1 MFKDKNQRYINL
13 FIDPPKWPYISKG
26 SSPFSF
32 CHWFLG
38 IQPGS
43 FFPPLWWPEAGSGD
57 IEETGWCQWYG
68 DGGAGGGPQ
77 LWVQWFQIWCSW
89 SERHDMYTAPSIFQF
104 GCSKEAKG
112 MVEKGT
118 PYHLWNAPFGRSRY
132 IYVYTDIYI
141 YATPPLPGD
150 LLFRRCMRRK
160 EQMRYTFCFVKKVRR
175 WHWSRRTW
183 YDLDAACNLALS
195 RCHSLCSILS
205 QQSRGKAPLVLMGR
219 ADRLHGYM
227 RKNLFLEFSK
237 NSVVCNLS
245 ASFVLNCS
253 HYHLSIIC
261 FHVLIHSVHF
271 LICSS

>member
-141 YATPPLPGD
+141 FT
-150 LLFRRCMRRK
+150 CNS
-160 EQMRYTFCFVKKVRR
+160 VR
-175 WHWSRRTW
+175 SRRPF
-183 YDLDAACNLALS
+183 S
-195 RCHSLCSILS
+195 REILPI
-205 QQSRGKAPLVLMGR
+205 RR
-219 ADRLHGYM
+219 
-227 RKNLFLEFSK
+227 FWWELEVNMEF
-237 NSVVCNLS
+237 
-245 ASFVLNCS
+245 
-253 HYHLSIIC
+253 
-261 FHVLIHSVHF
+261 
-271 LICSS
+271 

>member
-1 MFKDKNQRYINL
+1 M
-13 FIDPPKWPYISKG
+13 PTCSPKFYPKE
-26 SSPFSF
+26 PM
-32 CHWFLG
+32 C
-38 IQPGS
+38 
-43 FFPPLWWPEAGSGD
+43 
-57 IEETGWCQWYG
+57 IE
-68 DGGAGGGPQ
+68 
-77 LWVQWFQIWCSW
+77 
-89 SERHDMYTAPSIFQF
+89 
-104 GCSKEAKG
+104 
-112 MVEKGT
+112 
-118 PYHLWNAPFGRSRY
+118 Y
-132 IYVYTDIYI
+132 IYICY
-141 YATPPLPGD
+141 PPPGD

-219 ADRLHGYM
+219 AWIHE
-227 RKNLFLEFSK
+227 KNLFLEFSK

-245 ASFVLNCS
+245 VSFVLNCS

-271 LICSS
+271 LNCSS